1 MPMKLQDLI
10 QGFQSL
16 TPQKKFVVLFLIV
29 SAVGGVAIFA
39 LVANRPDYG
48 VLYANLEE
56 SDSAEVVAMLEEK
69 RVDYRLL
76 AGGGVIEVPRDEIY
90 KLRLALAS
98 DGFTPGGMVGF
109 ELFDKDNWNTSRF
122 VQEINFRRALE
133 GELARTIMS
142 VEEVERARIHLVLP
156 ERSPFIGAE
165 EARPKASVVL
175 KMRGPGRMQPAQV
188 KGIVHLVSGSVEG
201 LLPEDVSVIDTD
213 GNLLTSTNQ
222 QDDEV
227 TAISSYHLEYK
238 RELEDNLEQRV
249 TRMLERIVGAG
260 NAIVRVSADV
270 DFRKVEKEE
279 ELYDPDSV
287 VVRSE
292 QKRSEKVGGEI
303 VQGGVPGVESNQPAG
318 RGASGLPQGPPSE
331 KKEQVLNY
339 EINRVVKRMV
349 ESPGAIQRLSVA
361 VLVHKKEDAEEQDLS
376 RLVSLVKGAVGFDE
390 KRGDQVEVVL
400 TPFEK
405 TVQEGV
411 GEIPS
416 PGFLE
421 VLERLLPSLLKYGG
435 LIVGVFLLIF
445 AVLRPLLKRLSE
457 EGERLEAFQRQ
468 LPESLEGIEKA
479 IPEMTEKDK
488 LVKLVK
494 QDPGRAA
501 HIIKMWLREA

>member
-1 MPMKLQDLI
+1 MKLQDLI

-29 SAVGGVAIFA
+29 SAVGGIAIFSF
-39 LVANRPDYG
+39 VANRPDFG

-69 RVDYRLL
+69 RVPYQLQA
-76 AGGGVIEVPRDEIY
+76 AGRVIEVPRERVY
-90 KLRLALAS
+90 QLRLTLAA
-98 DGFTPGGMVGF
+98 DGFSPGGLVGF
-109 ELFDKDNWNTSRF
+109 ELFDNDSWNMSRF
-122 VQEINFRRALE
+122 AQEVNYRRALE

-142 VEEVERARIHLVLP
+142 VDEVERARIHLVLP
-156 ERSPFIGAE
+156 ERSAFFGAE
-165 EARPKASVVL
+165 EARTKASVVL
-175 KMRGPGRMQPAQV
+175 KMRGAGRMKPAQV
-188 KGIVHLVSGSVEG
+188 KGIVHLVSGSIEG
-201 LLPEDVSVIDTD
+201 LLPEDVAVIDTE
-213 GNLLTSTNQ
+213 GNLLTATNK

-238 RELEDNLEQRV
+238 HELENNLEQRL
-249 TRMLERIVGAG
+249 TRMLERIVGPD

-270 DFRKVEKEE
+270 DFRKVELQE

-292 QKRSEKVGGEI
+292 QKRSEKVGGAASTAA
-303 VQGGVPGVESNQPAG
+303 VPGVRANQPGG
-318 RGASGLPQGPPSE
+318 RGGSGVAQGPPSE

-339 EINRVVKRMV
+339 EINKVVKRMV

-361 VLVHKKEDAEEQDLS
+361 VLVHEKEDTEETELP

-405 TVQEGV
+405 SVQEGA

-421 VLERLLPSLLKYGG
+421 VLERLLPSALKYGG
-435 LIVGVFLLIF
+435 LIVGVLLLIF
-445 AVLRPLLKRLSE
+445 AVLRPLLKNLSE
-457 EGERLEAFQRQ
+457 EGERLEAFQRR

-488 LVKLVK
+488 LVRLVQ